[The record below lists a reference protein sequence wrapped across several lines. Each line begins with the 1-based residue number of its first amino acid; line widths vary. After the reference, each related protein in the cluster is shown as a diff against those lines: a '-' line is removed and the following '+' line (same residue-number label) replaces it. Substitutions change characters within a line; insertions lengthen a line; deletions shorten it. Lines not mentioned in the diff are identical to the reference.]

1 MIFRIPAFI
10 LLFLC
15 LLDPASASQSKSDPA
30 FKQINSIVNTL
41 SVITGLSEE
50 HAVPVGRISQSQL
63 RKFLAHRV
71 KTTLK
76 AKEVYADELS
86 LKMFGLVPADFDLR
100 KSTVDLLTEQA
111 AAFYDYQEKKLMMLD
126 AASFSSEELT
136 LSHELA
142 HALADQHFNLSKFVE
157 DTSENDDENLAH
169 AAVVEG
175 QASWLMLAYQM
186 RQQGIDAPPTQDVLS
201 SVENSAEV
209 SESGF
214 PVLQHSPLYIQ
225 QSLMFPYTAG
235 TKFFDEVFKAKG
247 KEAFSKVFTDPPKDT
262 SQILHPDRYFHHD
275 QQTSPEIPKVELKNV
290 GKQIGAGSVGEF
302 DHQILLWQSVGKQ
315 AALELAPHVRGGT
328 FRIVETGKNKAP
340 VLEYVSEWDTE
351 DHAESY
357 FTAYQTILRK
367 KWNMCD
373 PLKATDTV
381 FAGKSNSGYFVAKLR
396 GRIVSSV
403 EGVQEFDDWKAVAAD

>member
-10 LLFLC
+10 VLFFLLLG
-15 LLDPASASQSKSDPA
+15 PASASQSKSDPV

-41 SVITGLSEE
+41 SAITGLTEE

-225 QSLMFPYTAG
+225 QSLMFPYYSSSG
-235 TKFFDEVFKAKG
+235 
-247 KEAFSKVFTDPPKDT
+247 
-262 SQILHPDRYFHHD
+262 
-275 QQTSPEIPKVELKNV
+275 EIRSTRSRRRK
-290 GKQIGAGSVGEF
+290 S
-302 DHQILLWQSVGKQ
+302 H
-315 AALELAPHVRGGT
+315 RCT
-328 FRIVETGKNKAP
+328 
-340 VLEYVSEWDTE
+340 
-351 DHAESY
+351 Y
-357 FTAYQTILRK
+357 FTETYSANRQTKVTPARL
-367 KWNMCD
+367 
-373 PLKATDTV
+373 P
-381 FAGKSNSGYFVAKLR
+381 NSPRNSITASTCL
-396 GRIVSSV
+396 
-403 EGVQEFDDWKAVAAD
+403 WKMRPVIR